1 MIIMNRF
8 PYVIKRDIFR
18 LSTLLLALS
27 TFTACTAGTGGGDT
41 CTKCVDSK
49 PAPTPFVTTLNA
61 INHHITLEEGAS
73 MIGNF
78 GAVRETLLAGTTG
91 GGASL
96 PVYETFNLKAIDSLL
111 CQPNV
116 VGFRVYLAMDNQNQ
130 VRFVLTGVDGEGRDV
145 IQRKQENP
153 AHMATSDEMILEAGQ
168 RWP

>member
-1 MIIMNRF
+1 MNQF
-8 PYVIKRDIFR
+8 PFKIKKDLFKLTALAFT
-18 LSTLLLALS
+18 LSMV
-27 TFTACTAGTGGGDT
+27 TACTAGTGDCDT
-41 CTKCVDSK
+41 CTKCIDSK
-49 PAPTPFVTTLNA
+49 PAPTPFITTLNA

-73 MIGNF
+73 MISNF
-78 GAVRETLLAGTTG
+78 GAVRETLLASTAG

-153 AHMATSDEMILEAGQ
+153 AHMATADEMILEAGQ